1 MFNTNYINN
10 VFIKLNTQR
19 LRGNEQIDLSRFIIA
34 LLSTICEFLLIL
46 NTNKEEKMKKT
57 KVEQK
62 NSNDEMMIDL
72 PRGVFGYLG
81 ILFIGFAVVDYAAS
95 RMGANLTAFL
105 GPLSQF
111 TPIAA
116 GLIGGIFLTMSDKS
130 E

>member
-1 MFNTNYINN
+1 MSKLIFKG
-10 VFIKLNTQR
+10 VFYCPWPF
-19 LRGNEQIDLSRFIIA
+19 LSA
-34 LLSTICEFLLIL
+34 ICAFLLIL
-46 NTNKEEKMKKT
+46 NTNKEEKMKKI

-72 PRGVFGYLG
+72 PSGVFGYLG
-81 ILFIGFAVVDYAAS
+81 ILFIGFAILDYAVS
-95 RMGANLTAFL
+95 RMGTNLTAFL

-116 GLIGGIFLTMSDKS
+116 GIIGGIFLSLGNKS

>member
-1 MFNTNYINN
+1 
-10 VFIKLNTQR
+10 
-19 LRGNEQIDLSRFIIA
+19 
-34 LLSTICEFLLIL
+34 
-46 NTNKEEKMKKT
+46 MKKT

-72 PRGVFGYLG
+72 PSGVFDYLG
-81 ILFIGFAVVDYAAS
+81 VLFIGFAVVDYAAS
-95 RMGANLTAFL
+95 RMGTNLTAFL

-116 GLIGGIFLTMSDKS
+116 GLTGAMFLNLGNKS

>member
-1 MFNTNYINN
+1 
-10 VFIKLNTQR
+10 
-19 LRGNEQIDLSRFIIA
+19 
-34 LLSTICEFLLIL
+34 
-46 NTNKEEKMKKT
+46 MKKT

-72 PRGVFGYLG
+72 PSGVFNYLG

-95 RMGANLTAFL
+95 RMGTNLTAFL

-111 TPIAA
+111 TPLAA
-116 GLIGGIFLTMSDKS
+116 GLTGAMFLNLGNKS

>member
-1 MFNTNYINN
+1 
-10 VFIKLNTQR
+10 
-19 LRGNEQIDLSRFIIA
+19 
-34 LLSTICEFLLIL
+34 
-46 NTNKEEKMKKT
+46 MKKT

-72 PRGVFGYLG
+72 PRGVFGYMG

-95 RMGANLTAFL
+95 RMGTNLTAFL

>member
-1 MFNTNYINN
+1 MS
-10 VFIKLNTQR
+10 KLIF
-19 LRGNEQIDLSRFIIA
+19 LGFMA
-34 LLSTICEFLLIL
+34 LLSVICEFLLIL
-46 NTNKEEKMKKT
+46 NINEEEKMKKI

-72 PRGVFGYLG
+72 PSGVFGYLG

-95 RMGANLTAFL
+95 RMGTNLTAFL
-105 GPLSQF
+105 GPMSQF

-116 GLIGGIFLTMSDKS
+116 GLIGGIFLTISDKS

>member
-1 MFNTNYINN
+1 M
-10 VFIKLNTQR
+10 
-19 LRGNEQIDLSRFIIA
+19 A

-46 NTNKEEKMKKT
+46 NTNEEEKMKKI

-72 PRGVFGYLG
+72 PSGVFGYLG

-95 RMGANLTAFL
+95 RMGTNLTAFL
-105 GPLSQF
+105 GPMSQF

-116 GLIGGIFLTMSDKS
+116 GLIGGLFLTISDKS

>member
-1 MFNTNYINN
+1 
-10 VFIKLNTQR
+10 
-19 LRGNEQIDLSRFIIA
+19 
-34 LLSTICEFLLIL
+34 
-46 NTNKEEKMKKT
+46 MKKT

-72 PRGVFGYLG
+72 PSGLFGYLG

-95 RMGANLTAFL
+95 RMGTNLTAFL

-116 GLIGGIFLTMSDKS
+116 GLIGGIFLTCLLYTSPSPRDGLLSRMPSS
-130 E
+130 A

>member
-1 MFNTNYINN
+1 
-10 VFIKLNTQR
+10 
-19 LRGNEQIDLSRFIIA
+19 
-34 LLSTICEFLLIL
+34 
-46 NTNKEEKMKKT
+46 MKKT

-72 PRGVFGYLG
+72 PSGVFGYLG

-95 RMGANLTAFL
+95 RMGTNLTAFL
-105 GPLSQF
+105 GPMSHF

-116 GLIGGIFLTMSDKS
+116 GLIGGIFLTIGNKS

>member
-1 MFNTNYINN
+1 
-10 VFIKLNTQR
+10 
-19 LRGNEQIDLSRFIIA
+19 
-34 LLSTICEFLLIL
+34 
-46 NTNKEEKMKKT
+46 MKKT

-72 PRGVFGYLG
+72 PRGVFGYMG

-95 RMGANLTAFL
+95 RMGTNLTAFL
-105 GPLSQF
+105 GPMSQF
-111 TPIAA
+111 TPIVA